1 MAVRVRGPGE
11 EGGIN
16 GTFRGKVSFDIVRG
30 HVGSTPV
37 GNGRILGLREKKS
50 EIFQADKGKEIGVL
64 IDSQTL
70 VQVGDKLLIRK

>member
-1 MAVRVRGPGE
+1 VT
-11 EGGIN
+11 N

-37 GNGRILGLREKKS
+37 GNGKILGLREKKA

-64 IDSQTL
+64 LDCPVI
-70 VQVGDKLLIRK
+70 VQVGDKLVIRK